1 MDILSEHLR
10 SLIESVS
17 RVIDDGSIGQD
28 TIEALGVKAERVH
41 YLMAA
46 LVDVIPGVDASL
58 RLIESVITSLNGIT
72 SLIVDNS
79 NNSSTYAFSAPRF
92 ISGERGR
99 PRVVISQEIL
109 EYLIGNH
116 FNVHQVA
123 QLLQT
128 STSTVRRRMRKYGI
142 TVRSTYSLIDDVQL
156 DTLVRE
162 LQNQY
167 PNCGYRLM
175 RGHLAAMGYRIQ
187 ESRVR
192 DALRRV
198 DPLGVM
204 SRWIRSIHRRTYSVA
219 GPNALWHID
228 GNHKLIR

>member
-1 MDILSEHLR
+1 MELLSEHLE
-10 SLIESVS
+10 SLIGSIS
-17 RVIDDGSIGQD
+17 RVIDDHSANQES
-28 TIEALGVKAERVH
+28 IEAIAVKAERVH
-41 YLMAA
+41 YLIVA
-46 LVDVIPGVDASL
+46 LLDVIPGMDTNLS
-58 RLIESVITSLNGIT
+58 LIESVVASLSNIASFIT
-72 SLIVDNS
+72 VDSDSNS
-79 NNSSTYAFSAPRF
+79 CAFSAPRF

-99 PRVVISQEIL
+99 PRVVISREVL
-109 EYLIGNH
+109 DYLIGNH
-116 FNVHQVA
+116 FTVHQVA

-128 STSTVRRRMRKYGI
+128 STSTVRRRMREFGI
-142 TVRSTYSLIDDVQL
+142 TVRSTYSLINDHQL
-156 DTLVRE
+156 NTLVRE

-175 RGHLAAMGYRIQ
+175 KGHLAAMGHRIQ
-187 ESRVR
+187 ESRIR

-204 SRWIRSIHRRTYSVA
+204 SRWIQGIHRRTYAVA

>member
-1 MDILSEHLR
+1 M
-10 SLIESVS
+10 SLIGCIS
-17 RVIDDGSIGQD
+17 RVLDDHSANQES
-28 TIEALGVKAERVH
+28 IEAIAVKAERVH
-41 YLMAA
+41 YLIVA
-46 LVDVIPGVDASL
+46 LVDVIPGMDTNL
-58 RLIESVITSLNGIT
+58 PLIESVIASLSNIT
-72 SLIVDNS
+72 SFITVDS
-79 NNSSTYAFSAPRF
+79 DSSSCDSFAFSAPRF

-99 PRVVISQEIL
+99 PRVVISREML
-109 EYLIGNH
+109 DYLIGNH
-116 FNVHQVA
+116 FTVHQVA

-128 STSTVRRRMRKYGI
+128 STSTVRRRMREFGI
-142 TVRSTYSLIDDVQL
+142 TVRSTYSLINDLQL

-175 RGHLAAMGYRIQ
+175 KGHLAAMGHRIQ
-187 ESRVR
+187 ESRIR

-204 SRWIRSIHRRTYSVA
+204 SRWIRAIHRRTYTVA

>member
-128 STSTVRRRMRKYGI
+128 STSTVRRRMREYGI

-204 SRWIRSIHRRTYSVA
+204 SRWIRSIHRRTHSVA